1 MANFSKPP
9 QDTLLSNLERGY
21 VGLHVE
27 QGVPVLDRDLNL
39 LGDLIAA
46 SVRRVVARYI
56 GDGVAAGRD
65 GFRIAGVAG
74 DNDFRILAGVGDGRG
89 SCLAG
94 GLEATIEAPML
105 YSDQD
110 GVPALAT
117 PDSTQPDPRFDAV
130 YLDVFLTQ
138 VEGADDAELL
148 NPDDLGL
155 QTSVRLKPAWRVRVA
170 EGVPVPDPEPGH
182 VHTELARLR
191 RDRGEP
197 RISDITDLRRTGLN
211 LATVERR
218 LALLEEVSLIPT
230 FAASPSQFSPKLG
243 ETGTPVKLFGNNF
256 NVGTPQVLFGA
267 VAATVVGSPSATEI
281 ETAVPAAP
289 EGPVAITVIT
299 GGGSV
304 ASDDQFVVLPSTPAG
319 DPPAFDPAPNE
330 FSPKLG
336 TANTPVTLFG
346 RDFGGAGLIVTFG
359 GATAAVDSVTAT
371 QIVARVPGGLSGQ
384 VAIAVTTDFGSVT
397 ADDSFVAL

>member
-211 LATVERR
+211 LAAVEAR
-218 LALLEEVSLIPT
+218 LSSVESLFLPALN
-230 FAASPSQFSPKLG
+230 AS
-243 ETGTPVKLFGNNF
+243 
-256 NVGTPQVLFGA
+256 
-267 VAATVVGSPSATEI
+267 
-281 ETAVPAAP
+281 
-289 EGPVAITVIT
+289 
-299 GGGSV
+299 
-304 ASDDQFVVLPSTPAG
+304 
-319 DPPAFDPAPNE
+319 PNE
-330 FSPKLG
+330 FNPKFGLPGTNVTLLGRNLDVGTVTVRFGTTPAAIFGSPTSTQLIASVPVMAPGPVKITVETDSGSVTSSDNFTVLAPPPPVFSASPNQFNPKFGGAG
-336 TANTPVTLFG
+336 TEVTLFG
-346 RDFGGAGLIVTFG
+346 NHFNIGTVSVRFGTTSAAIVGTP
-359 GATAAVDSVTAT
+359 TAT
-371 QIVARVPGGLSGQ
+371 QIVAAVPTMSSGPVKITVETDGGP
-384 VAIAVTTDFGSVT
+384 VTSDDDFTVI
-397 ADDSFVAL
+397 